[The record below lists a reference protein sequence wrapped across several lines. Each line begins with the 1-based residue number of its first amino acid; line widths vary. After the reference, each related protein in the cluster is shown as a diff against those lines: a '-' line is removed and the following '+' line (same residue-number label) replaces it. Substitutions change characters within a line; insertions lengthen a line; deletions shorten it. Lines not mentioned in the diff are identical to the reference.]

1 MIVNILLF
9 HTTDLYQLQRRE
21 REESGAADNEQ
32 QIYLMSIIITTTFLF
47 LFIVF
52 VFILLKRKRIKN
64 QEWNDSDEERVGEDG
79 QAMLLLLQQQNQQQP
94 DLIRNGGPEKCQ
106 LISRLNDCNTNLL
119 DHFVVRCD
127 PLPSVPH
134 TMSSANSDLVS
145 HNNNLINCSQSS
157 FNHLNASMSG
167 TPKLKPT
174 SAMSMATTTTTATI
188 TTSEDDNND
197 SEPDYAEPI
206 ILNKSPSPPPIS
218 QMTVTTPQMSRIS
231 PNHPSKS
238 ASNELTQTPELR
250 HLIDIKV
257 REDMS
262 TTGYFSFAP
271 QLGVGLYIPPN
282 AIDFCTTDVR
292 DPQLSIHYGIDLES
306 RCPGVSSLSP
316 VVIIGNYGTI
326 DLNRP
331 LVICVEHCLSLRH
344 GKVPKGLSILW
355 QENINSAHIKSN
367 QKWIEVLRYGEE
379 DLNTSCFVE
388 IDSMFIYLSTNLS
401 GKYMFCVRKET
412 NPKNKFKNCNHLRD
426 ESHIH
431 DTNDTKNRISSPLI
445 RELGLTKALNF
456 ALSIEQFSST
466 EHLLRVYIYDNISSS
481 RLNFLNEA
489 SNNRLTK
496 IGDQSTVL
504 QLYSSAGPLGLEL
517 LTPFEGKVKGMKR
530 AEVPLTH
537 LWNCGPNSLLHCSF
551 IIINGAVVSGNP
563 SKLNYEIKVWQ
574 NSINGSD
581 RCYDNSILINYSHDS
596 NEDNYNNNFD
606 KKQVRDRVIKL
617 YGNSDIDIRLSIAQ
631 HLDLPRSDQKDW
643 RQLASVCGLDHYL
656 PYFASQQSPTT
667 NLLDLLEATVLNDLK
682 DNEMNEND
690 VQCLEA
696 KQSLNRRLIEILERM
711 ERQELI
717 PLVWRQID
725 N

>member
-1 MIVNILLF
+1 M
-9 HTTDLYQLQRRE
+9 QRRE
-21 REESGAADNEQ
+21 REENGATDNEQ
-32 QIYLMSIIITTTFLF
+32 QIYLMSIIIATTFLF
-47 LFIVF
+47 FFIVF
-52 VFILLKRKRIKN
+52 VFVLIKRKRVKT

-79 QAMLLLLQQQNQQQP
+79 QAMLLLLQQQNQQPP
-94 DLIRNGGPEKCQ
+94 DLLRSGGPEKCQ

-134 TMSSANSDLVS
+134 TISSANSDLVS
-145 HNNNLINCSQSS
+145 HNNNIMNCSQSS
-157 FNHLNASMSG
+157 FNQLSASISG

-206 ILNKSPSPPPIS
+206 ILNRTPSPPPIS
-218 QMTVTTPQMSRIS
+218 QMMATPQMSRIDL
-231 PNHPSKS
+231 NQ
-238 ASNELTQTPELR
+238 SNISYNDLSQTSELSQQLIHIKVNKELT
-250 HLIDIKV
+250 
-257 REDMS
+257 
-262 TTGYFSFAP
+262 TTGYFSFSS

-282 AIDFCTTDVR
+282 AIDFNTTDPR
-292 DPQLSIHYGIDLES
+292 DPQLSLHYGIDLES
-306 RCPGVSSLSP
+306 RCAGVSSLSP
-316 VVIIGNYGTI
+316 VVIVGNYGTI

-331 LVICVEHCLSLRH
+331 LVVCVEHCLSLRH

-355 QENINSAHIKSN
+355 QENINSSHMKSN

-412 NPKNKFKNCNHLRD
+412 NPKNKFKSCNHLRD
-426 ESHIH
+426 ETHIE
-431 DTNDTKNRISSPLI
+431 DTNDTQNRISSPMI
-445 RELGLTKALNF
+445 RELGLTKLLNF
-456 ALSIEQFSST
+456 SLSVEQFSST

-481 RLNFLNEA
+481 RLNFLNE
-489 SNNRLTK
+489 SPNKRLTQ
-496 IGDQSTVL
+496 IGDQNTVL
-504 QLYSSAGPLGLEL
+504 KLYSNGGPLCLEI
-517 LTPFEGKVKGMKR
+517 LTPKEGKVKGMKR
-530 AEVPLTH
+530 VEVPLTH

-551 IIINGAVVSGNP
+551 IIINGAIVSGSH
-563 SKLNYEIKVWQ
+563 SKFNYETKVWQ
-574 NSINGSD
+574 KSHNGSD
-581 RCYDNSILINYSHDS
+581 RCYDNSISINYIHDS
-596 NEDNYNNNFD
+596 NDDNNNYFD
-606 KKQVRDRVIKL
+606 KKQVKDRVIKL
-617 YGNSDIDIRLSIAQ
+617 YGDSDITIRQTFAAL
-631 HLDLPRSDQKDW
+631 LDQPRNDQKDW

-667 NLLDLLEATVLNDLK
+667 NLLDLLEAQFLNDLK
-682 DNEMNEND
+682 HNEINEND
-690 VQCLEA
+690 VHCLDA
-696 KQSLNRRLIEILERM
+696 KQSLNRRLIDILVQM